1 MYILKA
7 YQREEEE
14 KKENIRGNIM
24 WNLIKKAMI
33 LTAVIVFT
41 FGLTTIRTPA
51 ATGTWE
57 VYTEEVSL
65 LKSSQKKI
73 YNKAIKAFDSK
84 NYNYRA
90 VMMLYSRKSE
100 GTDYAFLSLRT
111 SKSKKSPTT
120 SWCVTIINKDK
131 SGTCSL
137 CSINPLT
144 VDGVRTVSAV
154 RSFSGW
160 KCNASSYVK
169 NKTLKPAYAR
179 NAFKKALKKYKH
191 IGKLTP
197 VAFFGKKAQSGYYYK
212 GLCLGTNNGISGYYV
227 TEVFKNTKGVSKVIS
242 CKPLCQSVYLKVVP
256 STLGKKNLSVSEKE
270 LRNKIVKAALSYVGK
285 TPYRAGGNSLKTGT
299 DCSGFVHL
307 IFAKFNIKTKR
318 SSADFLKLRNIKYK
332 DLLPGD
338 VVVYEHHVAIYIGN
352 DRIVHAKGSKYGTVE
367 DTMWYKSPLGYAR
380 IIK

>member
-1 MYILKA
+1 M
-7 YQREEEE
+7 
-14 KKENIRGNIM
+14 
-24 WNLIKKAMI
+24 
-33 LTAVIVFT
+33 
-41 FGLTTIRTPA
+41 
-51 ATGTWE
+51 
-57 VYTEEVSL
+57 
-65 LKSSQKKI
+65 
-73 YNKAIKAFDSK
+73 
-84 NYNYRA
+84 
-90 VMMLYSRKSE
+90 
-100 GTDYAFLSLRT
+100 
-111 SKSKKSPTT
+111 
-120 SWCVTIINKDK
+120 
-131 SGTCSL
+131 
-137 CSINPLT
+137 
-144 VDGVRTVSAV
+144 
-154 RSFSGW
+154 
-160 KCNASSYVK
+160 
-169 NKTLKPAYAR
+169 
-179 NAFKKALKKYKH
+179 
-191 IGKLTP
+191 
-197 VAFFGKKAQSGYYYK
+197 
-212 GLCLGTNNGISGYYV
+212 